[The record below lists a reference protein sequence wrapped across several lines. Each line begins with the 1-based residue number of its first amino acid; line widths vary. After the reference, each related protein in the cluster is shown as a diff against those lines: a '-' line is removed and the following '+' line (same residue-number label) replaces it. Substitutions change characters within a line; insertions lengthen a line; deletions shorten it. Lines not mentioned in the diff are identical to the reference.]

1 MNLFYFKY
9 IVGNID
15 GEGELDFD
23 CSSQEST
30 DSENDG
36 LDNQMMDIVAHASPA
51 TNPYQPEPFSMSR
64 ILQQCKK
71 GVSMS
76 NNGQS
81 KRKKSRRERKK
92 VLSLTILTNTHE

>member
-81 KRKKSRRERKK
+81 KRKKEPKRKEEGTFIDN
-92 VLSLTILTNTHE
+92 LDQHT